1 MRHMRRWRMP
11 RLHRPRM
18 NAPCRFGWVEY
29 DGFQYCHE
37 HFGWRHYVERKNRC
51 DKSPGVHA

>member
-1 MRHMRRWRMP
+1 
-11 RLHRPRM
+11 M